1 MVKICEW
8 YGKSPSLST
17 LSLTNLALAF
27 SLEKTTT
34 TNVYIAYGND
44 RAPIRLVSIFYL
56 LRAQL
61 KMNNQCSYSII
72 FRFPSDSTPASFDR
86 INPELCT
93 RLVPERPLPS
103 QDHQRFERVSRTM
116 IIMGDDLRYSK
127 RSAQDAARQIL
138 RPAPS

>member
-1 MVKICEW
+1 M
-8 YGKSPSLST
+8 
-17 LSLTNLALAF
+17 
-27 SLEKTTT
+27 
-34 TNVYIAYGND
+34 
-44 RAPIRLVSIFYL
+44 
-56 LRAQL
+56 
-61 KMNNQCSYSII
+61 
-72 FRFPSDSTPASFDR
+72 
-86 INPELCT
+86 

>member
-44 RAPIRLVSIFYL
+44 RAPIRLSEHFLSLQGTIKDEQSMFILDY
-56 LRAQL
+56 
-61 KMNNQCSYSII
+61 
-72 FRFPSDSTPASFDR
+72 F
-86 INPELCT
+86 
-93 RLVPERPLPS
+93 
-103 QDHQRFERVSRTM
+103 
-116 IIMGDDLRYSK
+116 
-127 RSAQDAARQIL
+127 QI
-138 RPAPS
+138 SE